1 MIHIVTRWLLLGL
14 PEQDQKL
21 SYNTCIASMLEN
33 NVLFSSSAAR
43 LASFPMR
50 FFDFYHI
57 FVGGC
62 CHRSMLM
69 VNIFK
74 NICIDFVLGEVCL
87 PVENG
92 ILDNYR
98 VKRQLVNSWYV
109 PKFSLYKIKYAYF
122 IENRYPV

>member
-50 FFDFYHI
+50 FFDILPYF
-57 FVGGC
+57 C
-62 CHRSMLM
+62 WWMLPL
-69 VNIFK
+69 
-74 NICIDFVLGEVCL
+74 IDVDGRYFQ
-87 PVENG
+87 
-92 ILDNYR
+92 
-98 VKRQLVNSWYV
+98 KH
-109 PKFSLYKIKYAYF
+109 LY
-122 IENRYPV
+122 